1 MSFSTRAGNGWLY
14 GMVLCSALLLA
25 IPVWAADVPVGA
37 DARFDK
43 TGDGMVDVEDWG
55 KMSKEERLAY
65 ARASLEELG
74 LAPDVAVGGGRTRL
88 QDYVDGLR
96 SVYGR

>member
-1 MSFSTRAGNGWLY
+1 LSASTRTGNGWLY
-14 GMVLCSALLLA
+14 SAFCVALLLA
-25 IPVWAADVPVGA
+25 TPVRAADAPVNA
-37 DARFDK
+37 DVAFDK

-55 KMSKEERLAY
+55 RMTKAERQAY

-74 LAPDVAVGGGRTRL
+74 LAPDATVGGGRTRL